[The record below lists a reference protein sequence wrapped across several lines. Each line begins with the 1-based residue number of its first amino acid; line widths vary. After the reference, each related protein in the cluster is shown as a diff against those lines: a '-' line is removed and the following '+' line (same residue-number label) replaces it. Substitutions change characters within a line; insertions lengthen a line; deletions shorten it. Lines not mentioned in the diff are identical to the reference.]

1 MRKGENVYNNRQL
14 CVNSLK
20 IVNGENV
27 FTLNLNQVLDLKGKV
42 GVVGLYSMYFVG
54 LIIYFSTFLKI
65 ITIMVHR

>member
-54 LIIYFSTFLKI
+54 
-65 ITIMVHR
+65 